1 MFGLKF
7 LLELNREDITYDYLV
22 SVLGVKSKGTIG
34 NWISRGKV
42 PQDMHVQRLAKELNV
57 EPYFINRNLSKEEM
71 EWLTYKRLQR
81 KFERQYEET
90 TIDYYDEEKNTLYKN
105 LPVVGQTPESKH
117 EEEELWEQVQDS
129 SLKVAVLE
137 FVNSFCTVDDRDSAR
152 CILSQLISLIG
163 NDEDRRKLASNLLYA
178 LERTLKEHPHL
189 LAVNDGREEVVEEF
203 NAKLLV
209 ELNKLVQDA
218 NDNWC

>member
-22 SVLGVKSKGTIG
+22 SVLGVKSKGAIG

-42 PQDMHVQRLAKELNV
+42 PQDMHIQRLAKELNV
-57 EPYFINRNLSKEEM
+57 ESYFINKNLSKEEM

-90 TIDYYDEEKNTLYKN
+90 TIDYYDEEKQILYKN
-105 LPVVGQTPESKH
+105 YPVVGQSDESKH

-129 SLKVAVLE
+129 STKIEVLK
-137 FVNSFCTVDDRDSAR
+137 FINSFDTADERQNAR
-152 CILSQLISLIG
+152 CILSQVITLVG
-163 NDEDRRKLASNLLYA
+163 NDEDKMALTTNLLYA
-178 LERTLKEHPHL
+178 LKRTLKEHPHL
-189 LAVNDGREEVVEEF
+189 LAVNDGKEEVVAEF

-209 ELNKLVQDA
+209 ELNKLVQEA
-218 NDNWC
+218 HNNWG